1 MKVEIT
7 EFEKRLSFELESI
20 TQLCGQNI
28 QKKTYI
34 FESLKKYFSTFKYSE
49 QNNKWRDNV
58 IIDDV
63 LVGRKYFSVISIKSS
78 SDLIQMIKL
87 SKQSLMTEYIKSLM
101 QEFDWQL
108 YLRDIEIKV
117 DEMIHKL
124 NDSVE
129 KLGGI
134 ELTYTTSDVWDMVQ
148 QSNISGVDSTDLED
162 SDNTELIRILWNLIE
177 KIQEISPRRMLVL
190 CENIDHMID
199 RTEYRKIIKA
209 AQNIAVKSNIYFIFS
224 SSLDGYV
231 LCDSEICSGISIFG
245 DVDFQ
250 MPDFDHLCEFVR
262 HTYPYQKEFSKDRIC
277 ELICGVVQR
286 IGRSNYLCDI
296 EENVLCKMINES
308 IMIHDSISDIKD
320 IEITFL
326 KS

>member
-7 EFEKRLSFELESI
+7 EFEKRLSFELEPV

-34 FESLKKYFSTFKYSE
+34 FESLKKYFSTYKYSE

-63 LVGRKYFSVISIKSS
+63 LVGRKYFSVISIKST

-87 SKQSLMTEYIKSLM
+87 SKQSLMTEYLKSLM

-124 NDSVE
+124 SDSVE

-134 ELTYTTSDVWDMVQ
+134 ELTYTTSDVWDIVQ

-162 SDNTELIRILWNLIE
+162 SDNIELIRILWNLIE
-177 KIQEISPRRMLVL
+177 KIQEISPRRMLIL
-190 CENIDHMID
+190 FENIDHMID
-199 RTEYRKIIKA
+199 RAEYRKIIKA

-262 HTYPYQKEFSKDRIC
+262 DTYPYQKEFLQERIG

-286 IGRSNYLCDI
+286 IGRSNYLWDV

-308 IMIHDSISDIKD
+308 IMIHDSINDIKD
-320 IEITFL
+320 IEIAFL

>member
-7 EFEKRLSFELESI
+7 EFEKRLSFELEPV

-34 FESLKKYFSTFKYSE
+34 FESLKKYFSTYKYSE

-58 IIDDV
+58 IIDDA
-63 LVGRKYFSVISIKSS
+63 LVGRKYFSVISIKSTL
-78 SDLIQMIKL
+78 DLIQMIKL
-87 SKQSLMTEYIKSLM
+87 SKQSLMTEYLKSLM

-134 ELTYTTSDVWDMVQ
+134 ELTYTTSDVWDIVQ

-162 SDNTELIRILWNLIE
+162 SDNIELIRILWNLIE
-177 KIQEISPRRMLVL
+177 KIQEISPRRMLIL
-190 CENIDHMID
+190 FENIDHMID
-199 RTEYRKIIKA
+199 RAEYRKIIKTT
-209 AQNIAVKSNIYFIFS
+209 QKIAVKSNIYFIIS

-245 DVDFQ
+245 NVDFQ

-262 HTYPYQKEFSKDRIC
+262 DTYPYQKEFSKDRIC

-286 IGRSNYLCDI
+286 IGRSNYLWDI

-308 IMIHDSISDIKD
+308 IMIHDSISDVKD
-320 IEITFL
+320 IEIAFL